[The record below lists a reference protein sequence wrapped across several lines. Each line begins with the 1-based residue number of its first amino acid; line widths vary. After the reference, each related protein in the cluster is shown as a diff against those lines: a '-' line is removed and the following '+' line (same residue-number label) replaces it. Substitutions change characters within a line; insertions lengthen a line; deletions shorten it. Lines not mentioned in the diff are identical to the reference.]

1 MLLKKIVST
10 RNEEDCSMDS
20 YLKEVKDT
28 LDQLENIDFSIPHE
42 LVVIMKLNSFSTHYN
57 IFVKTLTSKDFL
69 PMLEEL
75 EPQLLNEKFQI
86 QLDVDKEISTNVLAI
101 QDSM

>member
-1 MLLKKIVST
+1 M

-28 LDQLENIDFSIPHE
+28 LDQLKNIDFSIPHE
-42 LVVIMKLNSFSTHYN
+42 LVVILILNSFSTHYN
-57 IFVKTLTSKDFL
+57 IFVKTLASKDSL

-75 EPQLLNEKFQI
+75 EPWLLNEKLQI
-86 QLDVDKEISTNVLAI
+86 KLDVDKEISTNVLAI
-101 QDSM
+101 QGRM

>member
-1 MLLKKIVST
+1 MSLKKIVSM

-28 LDQLENIDFSIPHE
+28 LDQLKNIDFSIPHE
-42 LVVIMKLNSFSTHYN
+42 LVVILILNSFSTHYN
-57 IFVKTLTSKDFL
+57 IFVKTLASKDSL

-75 EPQLLNEKFQI
+75 EP
-86 QLDVDKEISTNVLAI
+86 
-101 QDSM
+101 